1 MSGPRLSQSAEA
13 ARSAAEQAE
22 WNAKKWVWV
31 PDIKEGYIA
40 GYVNDED
47 EESAEVVLDSGRQV
61 FSLMLLT
68 YVVLTPK
75 TKIRRVRFEELF
87 KMNPPKFDRVEDI
100 ADLTFLNEASVVHNL
115 RLRYGSGAIYVGGPS
130 KYMVHG

>member
-61 FSLMLLT
+61 FLPMLLT
-68 YVVLTPK
+68 CAVVDT
-75 TKIRRVRFEELF
+75 
-87 KMNPPKFDRVEDI
+87 EDQ
-100 ADLTFLNEASVVHNL
+100 D
-115 RLRYGSGAIYVGGPS
+115 
-130 KYMVHG
+130 

>member
-31 PDIKEGYIA
+31 PDIKEGYTA
-40 GYVNDED
+40 GCVNNED

-61 FSLMLLT
+61 FIPMLLP

-75 TKIRRVRFEELF
+75 IKIRRVRFEELF

-115 RLRYGSGAIYVGGPS
+115 RLRYGSGAIYVGDCS
-130 KYMVHG
+130 NI